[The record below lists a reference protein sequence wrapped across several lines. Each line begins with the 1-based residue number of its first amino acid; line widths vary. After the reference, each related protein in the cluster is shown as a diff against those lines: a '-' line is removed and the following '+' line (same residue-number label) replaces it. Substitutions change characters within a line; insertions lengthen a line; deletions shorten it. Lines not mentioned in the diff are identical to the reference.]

1 MPSLLGVITA
11 RMVVLTTV
19 NNEKTQSNG
28 VGVVVFWLFIKRQ
41 VIPYTGEGKNDANFW
56 KLIPQTEKRNW
67 ILFKMQVWITFF
79 FLISIRMNLLF
90 LDILFHFK
98 REKQK
103 FRFFQIFIAFINDS
117 FPLSWMQPKTFVLNE
132 NINLNGYSVVLPSV
146 CVGNIAQ
153 LAVDLLISTLE
164 MKKVATIWHVS
175 TFIHNFQLFS
185 TEPYS
190 KLHVFSRQSF
200 QFLDRVLLNTKPC
213 QIHHH
218 HPIT

>member
-19 NNEKTQSNG
+19 NNEKTQPNG

-90 LDILFHFK
+90 LDIFSISKEKNKSFDFSKYLLHSLMTHFLYP
-98 REKQK
+98 ECSQK
-103 FRFFQIFIAFINDS
+103 HSSQMR
-117 FPLSWMQPKTFVLNE
+117 
-132 NINLNGYSVVLPSV
+132 
-146 CVGNIAQ
+146 
-153 LAVDLLISTLE
+153 IS
-164 MKKVATIWHVS
+164 I
-175 TFIHNFQLFS
+175 
-185 TEPYS
+185 
-190 KLHVFSRQSF
+190 
-200 QFLDRVLLNTKPC
+200 
-213 QIHHH
+213 
-218 HPIT
+218 